1 MNSFVK
7 TKFFQVKWKQQLLH
21 LKQIKL
27 SKQLNSKISC
37 INTRVNSSVNF
48 LFAFRLTSNIFT
60 KKQNSLELLFKFLI
74 GRFNPVEKQ

>member
-7 TKFFQVKWKQQLLH
+7 TKFLQVKWKQQLLH

-27 SKQLNSKISC
+27 SKQLNSNISC